1 MSKVESVTCPLCGT
15 EVKLGYLRAHKA
27 DAHGEAFANAPFKKT
42 SGRKNTQKKVKGDI
56 IVECSKCAKKMKR
69 RELAAHKKK
78 AHPSKAQRVKAILGP
93 DEETQ
98 AEFAKRGIALSGGGF
113 GVGKGKFK

>member
-1 MSKVESVTCPLCGT
+1 VPKIKLVTCPLCGT
-15 EVKLGYLRAHKA
+15 KVMQGYLRTHKA
-27 DAHGEAFANAPFKKT
+27 NVHGEALFVAPLK
-42 SGRKNTQKKVKGDI
+42 KNTQKKAKGDI

-69 RELAAHKKK
+69 RALAAHRKK
-78 AHPSKAQRVKAILGP
+78 AHPSKAQRLKAILDP